1 MTKTEF
7 RNSAIYKKYM
17 ERIKGYSKGYN
28 FTIPYYKMTRPQIN
42 AINVILNDAVK
53 AKIIDSMS
61 FGINLEGEITEET
74 YMRL

>member
-42 AINVILNDAVK
+42 AINVILNDAAK

-61 FGINLEGEITEET
+61 FGINLEGEMTEAT
-74 YMRL
+74 YIRL

>member
-42 AINVILNDAVK
+42 AINVILNDAAK

-61 FGINLEGEITEET
+61 FVINLEGEMTEAT
-74 YMRL
+74 YIRL

>member
-1 MTKTEF
+1 MTKPEF
-7 RNSAIYKKYM
+7 RNSTVYKKYM

-61 FGINLEGEITEET
+61 FGINLEGEMTEAT
-74 YMRL
+74 YIRL